1 MKRNAQLSSIEN
13 DALDLRDNAELFAES
28 ASNLKKQMIKKKILM
43 IGGIIL
49 AVIVVALIIILPIV
63 L

>member
-1 MKRNAQLSSIEN
+1 MSSIEN

-28 ASNLKKQMIKKKILM
+28 ASNLKKQMLKKKILM
-43 IGGIIL
+43 IGGIALAAVVIIL
-49 AVIVVALIIILPIV
+49 VIVLPIV